1 MFITRN
7 LSFKQFRS
15 WHTWNFL
22 GLLAFNGIVAVA
34 YAHKYLAVGIPWLP
48 VSVIGTAVAFYLT
61 FKNNQ
66 AYDRMWEARKLWGG
80 IVNSSRTWGMMVMS
94 YVRAVD
100 EADGERVAA
109 IRRTLIHR
117 QIAWLY
123 QHRKQLLEPMTWE
136 QVGATD
142 RVGALARSY
151 DRLTGLG
158 AFPTGVH
165 VPEPATLLDP
175 QEAQRMQGCANPAAQ
190 LINAQALQLAELR
203 EAGNLIDLRHVEMGN
218 VLKSFYDLQGGNER
232 IKKFPFP
239 RDYSSMS
246 QAIIYLFV
254 VLVPFS
260 LIPEMLTVGHWA
272 FWLSIPISTLIGLV
286 FIIMEVVGDY
296 NENPFMGTPNG
307 MPMLSMCRSI
317 EIDLR
322 QMLGEQ
328 ELPKPIAPVNGV
340 LM

>member
-1 MFITRN
+1 MFVTRR
-7 LSFKQFRS
+7 LSFRQFRS
-15 WHTWNFL
+15 WHTWNLL
-22 GLLAFNGIVAVA
+22 GLLGFNGIVAVA
-34 YAHKYLAVGIPWLP
+34 YAHEYLASGIPWLP

-136 QVGATD
+136 QVGARD
-142 RVGALARSY
+142 KFGERARSY
-151 DRLTGLG
+151 EQHTGLG
-158 AFPTGVH
+158 ALPPGTH
-165 VPEPATLLDP
+165 VPEMATLLDP
-175 QEAQRMQGCANPAAQ
+175 QEAQGMQGHANAATQ
-190 LINAQALQLAELR
+190 LIHAQALHLAELR
-203 EAGNLIDLRHVEMGN
+203 AAGHLSELLHVEMGN

-246 QAIIYLFV
+246 KAIIYLFV
-254 VLVPFS
+254 LLVPFS
-260 LIPEMLTVGHWA
+260 LIPEMIAAGHWA

>member
-1 MFITRN
+1 
-7 LSFKQFRS
+7 
-15 WHTWNFL
+15 
-22 GLLAFNGIVAVA
+22 
-34 YAHKYLAVGIPWLP
+34 
-48 VSVIGTAVAFYLT
+48 
-61 FKNNQ
+61 
-66 AYDRMWEARKLWGG
+66 
-80 IVNSSRTWGMMVMS
+80 
-94 YVRAVD
+94 
-100 EADGERVAA
+100 
-109 IRRTLIHR
+109 
-117 QIAWLY
+117 
-123 QHRKQLLEPMTWE
+123 
-136 QVGATD
+136 
-142 RVGALARSY
+142 
-151 DRLTGLG
+151 
-158 AFPTGVH
+158 
-165 VPEPATLLDP
+165 
-175 QEAQRMQGCANPAAQ
+175 MQGCANPAAQ

-286 FIIMEVVGDY
+286 FIIMELVGDY
-296 NENPFMGTPNG
+296 NENPYMGTPNG